1 MIEFY
6 KLSGSGNDF
15 IFIDNMDGALQVG
28 DLASFAKTLCE
39 RKVSVGADGLIV
51 LEPSATVDFR
61 WRFFNADGSEA
72 EMCGNGGRCAAR
84 FAFFKGIAGERM
96 SFETIAGIIDAEVNG
111 DVAKIHLTSPHSLVT
126 DDQIKAGGSNIAVHS
141 INTGVPHVV
150 HFIENIEQFDVFN
163 IGREI
168 RRHEHYF
175 PAGANANFVFVVD
188 DHTLRV
194 RTYERGVEDETLACG
209 TGCVASALIA
219 ARKGFVQS
227 PVDVHVKSGEILK
240 IYFKQTSNGFTDVYL
255 EGKATVVYQGNLW
268 DEAWRKGK

>member
-96 SFETIAGIIDAEVNG
+96 SFETIAGIIDAEVNR
-111 DVAKIHLTSPHSLVT
+111 DVAKIHLTSPHSLVI

-168 RRHEHYF
+168 RRHGHYL

-227 PVDVHVKSGEILK
+227 PVAVHVKSGEILK
-240 IYFKQTSNGFTDVYL
+240 IYFKQTSNDFTEVYL
-255 EGKATVVYQGNLW
+255 EGKVTVVYQGNLW
-268 DEAWRKGK
+268 DEAWRKGE